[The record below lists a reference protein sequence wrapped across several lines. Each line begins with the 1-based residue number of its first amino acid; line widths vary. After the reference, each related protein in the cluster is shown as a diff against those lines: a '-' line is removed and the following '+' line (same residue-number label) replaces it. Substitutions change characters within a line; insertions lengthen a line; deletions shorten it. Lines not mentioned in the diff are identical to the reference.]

1 MLPRHFHVEPPPQG
15 LPLRGAGAFEVCQVR
30 VGWGDSS
37 PLCCRLRAP
46 WGVRVAPAP
55 GSVSFQGVWAWPRF
69 TGSCRGHG
77 DPRHTAGILKSNS
90 KRSGLSGSTSQLGAP
105 CVSWGLRCGSRPRPP
120 SGDRSPGSSVRVP
133 DRACVHLSPGA
144 AWWPP
149 TLLGQERGGVSG
161 RLAGRP
167 SAFASSTSTCQGGQ
181 GVPPRRAAPHLCGV
195 AADSDVHPS
204 LSPAAGRRASQG
216 GARQSAPCLAPEDG
230 PGRAVEDGRAADHAC
245 AVSGPQSP
253 NGPGALT
260 LLPSH
265 VQPSL

>member
-105 CVSWGLRCGSRPRPP
+105 CVSWGLRRGSRPRPP

-161 RLAGRP
+161 RLARRP
-167 SAFASSTSTCQGGQ
+167 SAFASSASTCQGGQ
-181 GVPPRRAAPHLCGV
+181 GVPPAVQPPISAESPRIRTFTP
-195 AADSDVHPS
+195 PS
-204 LSPAAGRRASQG
+204 LRPLGGEPVRVGRGKVLLVWLPRTDLDGQSRTAGPQTTRAQFRGRSHQT
-216 GARQSAPCLAPEDG
+216 APE
-230 PGRAVEDGRAADHAC
+230 R
-245 AVSGPQSP
+245 
-253 NGPGALT
+253 
-260 LLPSH
+260 
-265 VQPSL
+265 